1 MKVAETIV
9 NMQMQ
14 LDNWI
19 HRSSREIILESA
31 RIPSLYKI
39 VKTTFELDII
49 IDNFVKKRK

>member
-19 HRSSREIILESA
+19 YRSSREIILESA
-31 RIPSLYKI
+31 RIPFLYKI